1 MCDEMATETPSW
13 LNLEFVEK
21 IMRKSKNDDSIC
33 VLNIFI
39 KPATAKGD
47 NYTSDMYRVLIEISC
62 KRGNQEVKKK
72 KSLIIKVAPT
82 GENIKRELIEKS
94 KIFQTEILMMTD
106 TLKKMNSL
114 LGPDHLISGRI
125 FYVQKE
131 YPVFLVIEDLATL
144 GFRMADRQAGLDLS
158 HCLLAM
164 RGLARF
170 HASSVAVC
178 EKMRQK
184 STYFINDFVHALS
197 VKLGNYNAYHKPQ
210 QFCARKWEF
219 ETRVARIKVHTCE
232 MSAWRITKVQ
242 YPLLPFILGRV
253 PTLGI
258 FSRQHPPELTSF
270 FTLGTKSL
278 SKEIRKW
285 PDLEKYAE
293 KINKLSEKIYDK
305 AAEISECR
313 EDEFNVIN
321 HGDFWV
327 NNMMFR
333 YNEEGKPIDHI
344 FVDFQMCS
352 YGSPANDLQYFLNT
366 SMDNDVY
373 ENNKDMLLQEY
384 LGTLS
389 NMMKQFDCKT
399 VPPNMEKLQKALLER
414 EFLAMTSTFTI
425 LPLVLLDKNEAKDL
439 DEIMGKDG
447 NEYNSTA
454 FENEIYRKVISE
466 RIPIYDQLG
475 LLDL

>member
-1 MCDEMATETPSW
+1 MAGETPSW
-13 LNLEFVEK
+13 MNLEFVEK
-21 IMRKSKNDDSIC
+21 IMRKSKNDDSIR

-47 NYTSDMYRVLIEISC
+47 NYTSDMYRVSVEISF
-62 KRGNQEVKKK
+62 KRGNQEVTKK

-94 KIFQTEILMMTD
+94 KIFDTEILMMMD
-106 TLKKMNSL
+106 TLKKMSNL
-114 LGPDHLISGRI
+114 LEPAHRINARI

-144 GFRMADRQAGLDLS
+144 GYRMADRQAGLDLP

-170 HASSVAVC
+170 HASSVAIC
-178 EKMRQK
+178 EKEPNQK
-184 STYFINDFVHALS
+184 KFYI
-197 VKLGNYNAYHKPQ
+197 
-210 QFCARKWEF
+210 R
-219 ETRVARIKVHTCE
+219 
-232 MSAWRITKVQ
+232 
-242 YPLLPFILGRV
+242 
-253 PTLGI
+253 GI
-258 FSRQHPPELTSF
+258 FSSEHPPELTSF

-278 SKEIRKW
+278 GKEIRKW

-293 KINKLSEKIYDK
+293 KIDKLAEKIYDK
-305 AAEISECR
+305 AAEISKCR
-313 EDEFNVIN
+313 PDEFNVIN

-344 FVDFQMCS
+344 FIFRPTDDFLNTNPSSFQRNTDFISNSIRVYKIDRSNPPVLLQVDFQMCS
-352 YGSPANDLQYFLNT
+352 YGSPANDLQYFLST
-366 SMDNDVY
+366 SVDNDVY
-373 ENNKDMLLQEY
+373 ENNKDMLLEEY
-384 LGTLS
+384 LCTLS
-389 NMMKQFDCKT
+389 SMMKQFDCKT
-399 VPPNMEKLQKALLER
+399 VPPNMEKLQKALKER
-414 EFLAMTSTFTI
+414 EFLAMTSSFTI

-439 DEIMGKDG
+439 EEIMGKEG
-447 NEYNSTA
+447 NEYNCSA
-454 FENEIYRKVISE
+454 CENEIFRKVISK

-475 LLDL
+475 LMDI